1 MKYKNLTVRYIF
13 YFFIFCFFIV
23 FTLDFLKKKEFDD
36 SLKSYKKQINK
47 EYLKYLNTYKD
58 ISELI
63 YFNEFIKDKKLIEI
77 LKNKN
82 NQELIILKKQLNL
95 NFPDSFLFYK
105 TLGLKE
111 FTFYSPKNNLI
122 LSMEDNYEN
131 NFISKMVSKVVNN
144 KKDLIDYK
152 IENSE
157 LILVYSKPVFDE
169 KLNFLGV
176 VNLEFDFNV
185 IIKDLQKDNDTKF
198 RLLLS
203 DNFHLNEKIFFN
215 MKDTLRVELINTI
228 NNQKEFSTVLSSDL
242 VKVPVLFSPIF
253 NSEFYKNSIYLLS
266 YNDNKNNEF
275 SKIETY
281 FNMIF
286 IISIFILIS
295 IIFLIYRTNYFKNQK
310 NIISNKYDVLFDQI
324 DNYIIKIETDL
335 EGNIISATKPF
346 YKISGYSKE
355 EILGENTNILNHLDV
370 SKTFY
375 DNIWRDLRANK
386 IWEGEIKNKDKFGN
400 SYWIKA
406 IVFPRYN
413 LNKEIE
419 GYSSIRINI
428 TDTKQLEKINR
439 LLKEDLSNKLNDIKI
454 KDKSLIDAT
463 KVHLMSKILDS
474 FAHQWKVPI
483 SKISFESQKLHKNK
497 DNINSEFLLDIGR
510 NIELELKKLSDM
522 LNEIKYLFDTKT
534 NEKNNL
540 LSVIKSSINIL
551 NDEFKKH
558 NIKVKFD
565 IKEEINM
572 LIPHNELKNIIVNIF
587 KNCIEQTILNKADD
601 ISIYISSIA
610 EDLGGNSDVIIK
622 IEDNIKGD
630 NKKNIID
637 EMLSSNEEKYFDT
650 HLYLSKLFIEKNKG
664 LFWCTN
670 TVYNTVYFIK
680 LHKQE

>member
-176 VNLEFDFNV
+176 VNLEFDFNI

-286 IISIFILIS
+286 IISIFILIA

-454 KDKSLIDAT
+454 KDKSLVEAT

>member
-47 EYLKYLNTYKD
+47 EYLKYLNAYKD

-95 NFPDSFLFYK
+95 NFADSFLFYK

-176 VNLEFDFNV
+176 VNLEFDFNI

-454 KDKSLIDAT
+454 KDKSLVEAT

-497 DNINSEFLLDIGR
+497 DNIDSEFLLDIGR

>member
-1 MKYKNLTVRYIF
+1 MKYKNLTVRYVF

-23 FTLDFLKKKEFDD
+23 FTLDFFKKKEFDD

-95 NFPDSFLFYK
+95 NFADSFLFYK

-176 VNLEFDFNV
+176 VNLEFDFNI

-286 IISIFILIS
+286 IISIFILIA

-454 KDKSLIDAT
+454 KDKSLVEAT

-497 DNINSEFLLDIGR
+497 DNIDSKFLLDIGR
-510 NIELELKKLSDM
+510 NIESELKKLSDM

>member
-1 MKYKNLTVRYIF
+1 MKYKNLTVRYVF

-36 SLKSYKKQINK
+36 SLKSNKKQINK

-95 NFPDSFLFYK
+95 NFADSFLFYK

-176 VNLEFDFNV
+176 VNLEFDFNI

-295 IIFLIYRTNYFKNQK
+295 IIFLIYRTSYFKNQK

-454 KDKSLIDAT
+454 KDKSLVEAT

>member
-36 SLKSYKKQINK
+36 SLKSNKKQINK
-47 EYLKYLNTYKD
+47 EYLKYLNAYKD

-95 NFPDSFLFYK
+95 NFADSFLFYK

-176 VNLEFDFNV
+176 VNLEFDFNI

-215 MKDTLRVELINTI
+215 MKDNLRVELINTI

-286 IISIFILIS
+286 IISIFILIA

-454 KDKSLIDAT
+454 KDKSLVEAT

-497 DNINSEFLLDIGR
+497 DNIDSKFLLDIGR
-510 NIELELKKLSDM
+510 NIESELKKLSDM

>member
-1 MKYKNLTVRYIF
+1 MKYKNLTIRYVF
-13 YFFIFCFFIV
+13 YFFIFCFLIV
-23 FTLDFLKKKEFDD
+23 FTLDLLKEKEFND
-36 SLKSYKKQINK
+36 SLTSYKKQINK

-77 LKNKN
+77 LKNKSN
-82 NQELIILKKQLNL
+82 LDLISLRKQINL
-95 NFPDSFLFYK
+95 QFQNSFLFYK

-111 FTFYSPKNNLI
+111 ISFYNSKNNFI

-131 NFISKMVSKVVNN
+131 NFISKIVSKIVNN

-152 IENSE
+152 IENNE

-169 KLNFLGV
+169 KLDFLGV
-176 VNLEFDFNV
+176 VNLEFDFNK
-185 IIKDLQKDNDTKF
+185 IIKDLQKNSDTKF

-203 DNFHLNEKIFFN
+203 DNFHLNEKVFFK
-215 MKDTLRVELINTI
+215 MKDTQRVDLINTI
-228 NNQKEFSTVLSSDL
+228 NNQKEFSTILSSDL
-242 VKVPVLFSPIF
+242 IKVPIVFSPIL

-266 YNDNKNNEF
+266 YNDYKNNEF

-281 FNMIF
+281 FNRMF
-286 IISIFILIS
+286 IISILILIS

-310 NIISNKYDVLFDQI
+310 EIISNKYDVLFDQI
-324 DNYIIKIETDL
+324 DNYIIKVETDL
-335 EGNIISATKPF
+335 EGNILSATKPF

-370 SKTFY
+370 SQTFY
-375 DNIWRDLRANK
+375 ENIWRDLRANN
-386 IWEGEIKNKDKFGN
+386 IWEGEIKNKDKYGN

-439 LLKEDLSNKLNDIKI
+439 LLKEDLSNKLNDIKT
-454 KDKSLIDAT
+454 KDKSLIDVT

-483 SKISFESQKLHKNK
+483 SKISFESQKLSKNK
-497 DNINSEFLLDIGR
+497 DHINSDFLLDISK
-510 NIELELKKLSDM
+510 NIESELKNLSDM

-540 LSVIKSSINIL
+540 LYVVKSSIDSL

-565 IKEEINM
+565 INAEINM
-572 LIPHNELKNIIVNIF
+572 LIPYNELKNIIVNIF
-587 KNCIEQTILNKADD
+587 KNCIEQTIINKAED
-601 ISIYISSIA
+601 ITIYISSIA
-610 EDLGGNSDVIIK
+610 EDLDGNNDVIIK

-664 LFWCTN
+664 LFWCSN

-680 LHKQE
+680 LHRQE

>member
-47 EYLKYLNTYKD
+47 EYLKYLNACKD

-95 NFPDSFLFYK
+95 NFADSFLFYK

-176 VNLEFDFNV
+176 VNLEFDFNI

-286 IISIFILIS
+286 IISIFILIA

-454 KDKSLIDAT
+454 KDKSLVEAT

-497 DNINSEFLLDIGR
+497 DNIDSEFLLDMGR

-610 EDLGGNSDVIIK
+610 EDLDGNSDVIIK

>member
-95 NFPDSFLFYK
+95 NFADSFLFYK

-176 VNLEFDFNV
+176 VNLEFDFNI

-335 EGNIISATKPF
+335 VGNIISATKPF

-454 KDKSLIDAT
+454 KDKSLVEAT

-637 EMLSSNEEKYFDT
+637 EMLSSNEEKYFDS

>member
-95 NFPDSFLFYK
+95 NFADSFLFYK

-176 VNLEFDFNV
+176 VNLEFDFNI

-286 IISIFILIS
+286 IISIFILIA

-454 KDKSLIDAT
+454 KDKSLVEAT

>member
-1 MKYKNLTVRYIF
+1 
-13 YFFIFCFFIV
+13 
-23 FTLDFLKKKEFDD
+23 
-36 SLKSYKKQINK
+36 
-47 EYLKYLNTYKD
+47 
-58 ISELI
+58 
-63 YFNEFIKDKKLIEI
+63 
-77 LKNKN
+77 
-82 NQELIILKKQLNL
+82 
-95 NFPDSFLFYK
+95 
-105 TLGLKE
+105 
-111 FTFYSPKNNLI
+111 
-122 LSMEDNYEN
+122 MEDNYEN

-176 VNLEFDFNV
+176 VNLEFDFNI

-454 KDKSLIDAT
+454 KDKSLVEAT

-474 FAHQWKVPI
+474 LAHQWKVPI

>member
-36 SLKSYKKQINK
+36 SLKSNKKQIKK
-47 EYLKYLNTYKD
+47 EYLKYLNAYKD

-95 NFPDSFLFYK
+95 NFADSFLFYK

-176 VNLEFDFNV
+176 VNLEFDFNI

-454 KDKSLIDAT
+454 KDKSLVEAT

-474 FAHQWKVPI
+474 LAHQWKVPI

>member
-95 NFPDSFLFYK
+95 NFADSFLFYK

-176 VNLEFDFNV
+176 VNLEFDFNI

-286 IISIFILIS
+286 IISIFILIA

-454 KDKSLIDAT
+454 KDKSLVEAT

-497 DNINSEFLLDIGR
+497 DNINSEFLVDIGR

>member
-95 NFPDSFLFYK
+95 NFADSFLFYK

-176 VNLEFDFNV
+176 VNLEFDFNI

-286 IISIFILIS
+286 IISIFILIA

-454 KDKSLIDAT
+454 KDKSLVEAT

-497 DNINSEFLLDIGR
+497 DNIDSEFLLDMGR

>member
-95 NFPDSFLFYK
+95 NFADSFLFYK

-176 VNLEFDFNV
+176 VNLEFDFNI

-295 IIFLIYRTNYFKNQK
+295 IIFLIYRTSYFKNQK

-454 KDKSLIDAT
+454 KDKSLVEAT

>member
-36 SLKSYKKQINK
+36 SLKSNKKQINK
-47 EYLKYLNTYKD
+47 EYLKYLNAYKD

-95 NFPDSFLFYK
+95 NFADSFLFYK

-176 VNLEFDFNV
+176 VNLEFDFNI

-295 IIFLIYRTNYFKNQK
+295 IIFLIYRTSYFKNQK

-400 SYWIKA
+400 SCWIKA
-406 IVFPRYN
+406 IVFPGYN

-454 KDKSLIDAT
+454 KDKSLVEAT

-474 FAHQWKVPI
+474 LAHQWKVPI

-497 DNINSEFLLDIGR
+497 DNIDSEFLLDIGR
-510 NIELELKKLSDM
+510 NIESELKKLSDM

>member
-47 EYLKYLNTYKD
+47 EYLKYLNAYKD

-95 NFPDSFLFYK
+95 NFADSFLFYK

-176 VNLEFDFNV
+176 VNLEFDFNI

-286 IISIFILIS
+286 IISIFILIA

-454 KDKSLIDAT
+454 KDKSLVEAT

>member
-95 NFPDSFLFYK
+95 NFADSFLFYK

-176 VNLEFDFNV
+176 VNLEFDFNI

-295 IIFLIYRTNYFKNQK
+295 IIFLIYRTSYFKNQK

-454 KDKSLIDAT
+454 KDKSLVEAT

-610 EDLGGNSDVIIK
+610 EDLDGNSDVIIK

>member
-47 EYLKYLNTYKD
+47 EYLKYLNAYKD

-95 NFPDSFLFYK
+95 NFADSFLFYK

-176 VNLEFDFNV
+176 VNLEFDFNI

>member
-95 NFPDSFLFYK
+95 NFADSFLFYK

-286 IISIFILIS
+286 IISIFILIA

-335 EGNIISATKPF
+335 DGNIISATKPF

-454 KDKSLIDAT
+454 KDKSLVEAT

>member
-47 EYLKYLNTYKD
+47 EYLKYLNAYKD

-95 NFPDSFLFYK
+95 NFADSFLFYK

-176 VNLEFDFNV
+176 VNLEFDFNI

-295 IIFLIYRTNYFKNQK
+295 IIFLIYRTSYFKNQK

-454 KDKSLIDAT
+454 KDKSLVEAT

-474 FAHQWKVPI
+474 LAHQWKVPI

>member
-176 VNLEFDFNV
+176 VNLEFDFNI

-286 IISIFILIS
+286 IISIFILIA

>member
-95 NFPDSFLFYK
+95 NFADSFLFYK

-176 VNLEFDFNV
+176 VNLEFDFNI

-286 IISIFILIS
+286 IISIFILIA

-454 KDKSLIDAT
+454 KDKSLVEAT

-610 EDLGGNSDVIIK
+610 EDLDGNSDVIIK

>member
-286 IISIFILIS
+286 IISIFILIA

-454 KDKSLIDAT
+454 KDKSLVEAT

>member
-95 NFPDSFLFYK
+95 NFADSFLFYK

-176 VNLEFDFNV
+176 VNLEFDFNI

-228 NNQKEFSTVLSSDL
+228 NNQKEFLTVLSSDL

-286 IISIFILIS
+286 IISIFILIA

-454 KDKSLIDAT
+454 KDKSLVEAT

>member
-36 SLKSYKKQINK
+36 SLKSNKKQINK
-47 EYLKYLNTYKD
+47 EYLKYLNAYKD

-95 NFPDSFLFYK
+95 NFADSFLFYK

-176 VNLEFDFNV
+176 VNLEFDFNI

-295 IIFLIYRTNYFKNQK
+295 IIFLIYRTSYFKNQK

-454 KDKSLIDAT
+454 KDKSLVEAT

-474 FAHQWKVPI
+474 LAHQWKVPI

-497 DNINSEFLLDIGR
+497 DNIDSEFLLDIGR
-510 NIELELKKLSDM
+510 NIESELKKLSDM

>member
-1 MKYKNLTVRYIF
+1 MKYKNLTVRYVF

-23 FTLDFLKKKEFDD
+23 FTLDFFKKKEFDD

-95 NFPDSFLFYK
+95 NFADSFLFYK

-176 VNLEFDFNV
+176 VNLEFDFNI

-454 KDKSLIDAT
+454 KDKSLVEAT

-497 DNINSEFLLDIGR
+497 DNIDSKFLLDIGR

>member
-95 NFPDSFLFYK
+95 NFADSFLFYK

-176 VNLEFDFNV
+176 VNLEFDFNI

-295 IIFLIYRTNYFKNQK
+295 IIFLIYRTSYFKNQK

>member
-95 NFPDSFLFYK
+95 NFADSFLFYK

-176 VNLEFDFNV
+176 VILEFYFNV

-335 EGNIISATKPF
+335 DGNIISATKPF

-454 KDKSLIDAT
+454 KDKSLVEAT

>member
-36 SLKSYKKQINK
+36 SLKSNKKQINK
-47 EYLKYLNTYKD
+47 EYLKYLNAYKD

-95 NFPDSFLFYK
+95 NFADSFLFYK

-176 VNLEFDFNV
+176 VNLEFDFNI

-286 IISIFILIS
+286 IISIFILIA

-454 KDKSLIDAT
+454 KDKSLVEAT

>member
-95 NFPDSFLFYK
+95 NFADSFLFYK

-176 VNLEFDFNV
+176 VNLEFDFNI

-454 KDKSLIDAT
+454 KDKSLVEAT

-474 FAHQWKVPI
+474 LAHQWKVPI

-497 DNINSEFLLDIGR
+497 DNIDSEFLLDIGR
-510 NIELELKKLSDM
+510 NIESELKKLSDM

>member
-176 VNLEFDFNV
+176 VNLEFDFNI

-286 IISIFILIS
+286 IISIFILIA

-335 EGNIISATKPF
+335 VGNIISATKPF

-454 KDKSLIDAT
+454 KDKSLVEAT

-610 EDLGGNSDVIIK
+610 EDLDGNSDVIIK

>member
-47 EYLKYLNTYKD
+47 EYLKYLNAYKD

-95 NFPDSFLFYK
+95 NFADSFLFYK

-176 VNLEFDFNV
+176 VNLEFDFNI

-286 IISIFILIS
+286 IISIFILIA

-454 KDKSLIDAT
+454 KDKSLVEAT

-510 NIELELKKLSDM
+510 NIESELKKLSDM

>member
-95 NFPDSFLFYK
+95 NFADSFLFYK

-176 VNLEFDFNV
+176 VNLEFDFNI

-266 YNDNKNNEF
+266 YNDNKNNKF

-286 IISIFILIS
+286 IISIFILIA

-324 DNYIIKIETDL
+324 DNYIIKIDTDI
-335 EGNIISATKPF
+335 EGNIISATILF
-346 YKISGYSKE
+346 YNIAGYSKE
-355 EILGENTNILNHLDV
+355 EILGQNTNILNHLDV

-375 DNIWRDLRANK
+375 DNIGRDLRANK

>member
-95 NFPDSFLFYK
+95 NFADSFLFYK

-176 VNLEFDFNV
+176 VNLEFDFNI

-454 KDKSLIDAT
+454 KDKSLVEAT

>member
-95 NFPDSFLFYK
+95 NFADSFLFYK

-176 VNLEFDFNV
+176 VNLEFDFNI

-295 IIFLIYRTNYFKNQK
+295 IIFLIYRTSYFKNQK

-454 KDKSLIDAT
+454 KDKSLVEAT

-510 NIELELKKLSDM
+510 NIESELKKLSDM